1 MNAIFK
7 KLDCKIKWFYDDGSL
22 LEPIC
27 KVAEISGQVQNLLK
41 GERLALNIITR
52 ASGIA
57 TLGFQFLE
65 RKREMNWAGEV
76 AATRKTTPGFRL
88 VEKYAVLV
96 GGCST
101 HR

>member
-1 MNAIFK
+1 M
-7 KLDCKIKWFYDDGSL
+7 

-27 KVAEISGQVQNLLK
+27 RVAEISGPVNKLLQ
-41 GERLALNIITR
+41 GERLALNVLTR

-57 TLGFQFLE
+57 TLGHQYQE
-65 RKREMNWAGEV
+65 IRTKNGWKGEI